1 MHYKQTHKTK
11 KNWWQKMLNEFIL
24 TLSSCFMIGVVGLFT
39 FESDR
44 LNPEL
49 IKAGGGRFLSS
60 TTPIRPLIQSDNHL
74 YTNMITKVDIFRSP
88 QLNDRNIFF
97 GLLDFWGDFLF
108 LTKNAWNIIIISYI
122 YIFILRIKMFL
133 DVISIVMFCLA
144 YSPVCYCFCFMI
156 WLWR

>member
-1 MHYKQTHKTK
+1 MTEDVEWVH
-11 KNWWQKMLNEFIL
+11 LDFIQ
-24 TLSSCFMIGVVGLFT
+24 LFYDWCGR
-39 FESDR
+39 FVHFWERSVKSRAYESWR
-44 LNPEL
+44 
-49 IKAGGGRFLSS
+49 GRFLSS

>member
-24 TLSSCFMIGVVGLFT
+24 TLSSCFTIGVVGLFT

-88 QLNDRNIFF
+88 QLNDRNIILWIA
-97 GLLDFWGDFLF
+97 GFLRGF
-108 LTKNAWNIIIISYI
+108 SFSNKECMKYYHHILYI
-122 YIFILRIKMFL
+122 YIYIRE
-133 DVISIVMFCLA
+133 
-144 YSPVCYCFCFMI
+144 MI
-156 WLWR
+156 WTMKRAELSQCAGQWTFLTSQNY

>member
-1 MHYKQTHKTK
+1 
-11 KNWWQKMLNEFIL
+11 MLNEFIL

-88 QLNDRNIFF
+88 QLNDRNIILWIA
-97 GLLDFWGDFLF
+97 GFLRGF
-108 LTKNAWNIIIISYI
+108 SFSNKERMKHYHHILYI
-122 YIFILRIKMFL
+122 Y
-133 DVISIVMFCLA
+133 S
-144 YSPVCYCFCFMI
+144 Y
-156 WLWR
+156 